1 MTSKE
6 ENHNVIN
13 FDPEVDIIEKSN
25 INNNDKATRI
35 RNPRG
40 RRGLPEPSASEEQ
53 FIVLVKHSTFVYCK
67 DRLHSRLL

>member
-35 RNPRG
+35 RNQ
-40 RRGLPEPSASEEQ
+40 EVEEGFQ
-53 FIVLVKHSTFVYCK
+53 NPVLLRNSLSF
-67 DRLHSRLL
+67 